1 MAFESLQDRFQNIFK
16 DLTGKGRLS
25 QDDVKTAMREV
36 RMALLEADVNF
47 KVVKS
52 FVAKVQERAIGED
65 IMNGLNP
72 GQMVVKIV
80 NEEMVSLMGPD
91 VVELELKPTNELT
104 VIMLCGLQGA
114 GKTTMA
120 AKLAARLKSQ
130 GRHVLLGALDVYRP
144 AAIQQ
149 LKINGEKAGVEVF
162 SMGDENDPV
171 DIAKAAVSHA
181 LSNHQNILILDTAG
195 RLHVDEDMMEE
206 LQRIKANVNV
216 DKTLLTVD
224 AMTGQDAVN
233 VAASFN
239 DAVGIDG
246 IILTKLDGD
255 TRGGAALSVRQV
267 TGKPILFSGIG
278 EKLTDL
284 EPFYPDRMA
293 SRILGMGDILT
304 LIEKAEQEISVEDAK
319 NLEKKLRK
327 GDFDYEDYLTQM
339 RQMQNMGGISAILN
353 MLPGSGLGN
362 MGDFRKLKDQLDS
375 DETDKTMKKV
385 EAMIMSMTP
394 YERTHPD
401 ALNIQRKI
409 RIAKGAGLEINE
421 VHRIVKQFE
430 QSRKMMKQMG
440 GMMKNNRRG
449 GRFKLP
455 F

>member
-16 DLTGKGRLS
+16 NITGKGMLT
-25 QDDVKTAMREV
+25 QDDVKAAMREV

-52 FVAKVQERAIGED
+52 FVARVQERAIGED

-80 NEEMVSLMGPD
+80 NEEMVNLMGPD
-91 VVELELKPTNELT
+91 VKELPLRSPGELT

-120 AKLAARLKSQ
+120 AKLATRLKSQ
-130 GRHVLLGALDVYRP
+130 GRHVLLAALDIYRP
-144 AAIQQ
+144 AAIKQ
-149 LKINGEKAGVEVF
+149 LQINGEKAGVEVF
-162 SMGDENDPV
+162 TMGDENDPV
-171 DIAKAAVSHA
+171 DIARAAVSHA
-181 LSNHQNILILDTAG
+181 RSNHQNILILDTAG

-206 LQRIKANVNV
+206 LQAIKANVEV
-216 DKTLLTVD
+216 DQTLLTID

-233 VAASFN
+233 VATSFN
-239 DAVGIDG
+239 DSIGIDG
-246 IILTKLDGD
+246 VILTKLDGD
-255 TRGGAALSVRQV
+255 TRGGAALSVREV
-267 TGKPILFSGIG
+267 TGKPILFSGTG

-304 LIEKAEQEISVEDAK
+304 LIEKAEAEISDEDARK
-319 NLEKKLRK
+319 LEKKIRK
-327 GDFDYEDYLTQM
+327 GDFDYDDYLQQM
-339 RQMQNMGGISAILN
+339 QQMQNMGGIGAILN
-353 MLPGSGLGN
+353 MLPGMGMGN
-362 MGDFRKLKDQLDS
+362 MGNLGKLKDQLDT
-375 DETDKTMKKV
+375 DETDKALKKV

-394 YERTHPD
+394 YERSHPD
-401 ALNIQRKI
+401 SITIQRKI
-409 RIAKGAGLEINE
+409 RIAKGAGLELND
-421 VHRIVKQFE
+421 VHRMVKQFE

-440 GMMKNNRRG
+440 GAMNSKR